1 MLSANI
7 TGKVCRK
14 RGFNDQQLFI
24 GIFTTERYFMP
35 LLTEILMLAALPVL
49 LVLSGFFSGS
59 ETAWFSL
66 SRHQVLELDR
76 AQTMVCTTVARLAH
90 EKRSLL
96 ITLMLGNM
104 VANVSFFVVSAVL
117 LLSLKGHREVSAW
130 TMAVLNLMPLFSVI
144 MVGEVMPK
152 LIASR
157 YAMSWARLAAL
168 PLMLAHRG
176 IAPVRLICAVAVI
189 GPLARLIAPSS
200 RPPDLSSQELASLLE
215 LSQRRGVINHE
226 EEQML
231 QQVLSLSQLKVR
243 DLMTP
248 RVDIIGFDLD
258 SPPDQ
263 LIGLFKDTR
272 FSRVP
277 IYRGDLDHI
286 EGIVYRRQVL
296 LRKPN
301 TRREIKLLIR
311 QVRYVPE
318 LQRADHLLVDLRKRG
333 TTMAMAVDEYGGTA
347 GLVTLE
353 DVVEPIVGQ
362 IVGSTH
368 GDQPP
373 QVQKIDQDSWRVSAN
388 LSMYEWADVFGKI
401 APVVGVSTI
410 GGFVMVRLGKSPVVG
425 DRVVLGNVT
434 MEVEK
439 MNGQRI
445 GSLLIRLASG
455 RLTI

>member
-1 MLSANI
+1 
-7 TGKVCRK
+7 
-14 RGFNDQQLFI
+14 
-24 GIFTTERYFMP
+24 MP
-35 LLTEILMLAALPVL
+35 PLTEILMLAALPVL

-66 SRHQVLELDR
+66 SRHQVLELGR
-76 AQTMVCTTVARLAH
+76 AQTMVCTTAARLAD

-104 VANVSFFVVSAVL
+104 VANVSFFVVSTIL
-117 LLSLKGHREVSAW
+117 LLNLKEHREVGAW
-130 TMAVLNLMPLFSVI
+130 IMAVLNLMPLLSLI
-144 MVGEVMPK
+144 IVGEVMPK

-157 YAMSWARLAAL
+157 HAMPWTRLTAL

-176 IAPVRLICAVAVI
+176 IAPLRLICAVAVI
-189 GPLARLIAPSS
+189 GPLARLIAPHS
-200 RPPDLSSQELASLLE
+200 RPPDLSSQELAALLE
-215 LSQRRGVINHE
+215 LSQQRGVINHD

-258 SPPDQ
+258 DPPGR
-263 LIGLFKDTR
+263 LIDLLTHTR

-277 IYRGDLDHI
+277 VYRGDLDHI
-286 EGIVYRRQVL
+286 EGLVYRRQVL
-296 LRKPN
+296 LRKPK
-301 TRREIKLLIR
+301 TRREIESLIR

-318 LQRADHLLVDLRKRG
+318 LQRADHLLVELRKRG
-333 TTMAMAVDEYGGTA
+333 TTMAMAVDEFGGTA

-353 DVVEPIVGQ
+353 DVVECMVGQ
-362 IVGSTH
+362 IVGPQDTGH
-368 GDQPP
+368 PP
-373 QVQKIDQDSWRVSAN
+373 QVQMIDQRSWRVSAD
-388 LSMYEWADVFGKI
+388 LSVYEWAGVFGQI
-401 APVVGVSTI
+401 APAAGVSTI
-410 GGFVMVRLGKSPVVG
+410 GGLVMARLGKSPVVG
-425 DRVVLGNVT
+425 DRIVLGNIT

-445 GSLLIRLASG
+445 ESLLIRLTSEHAR
-455 RLTI
+455 RLAADVKT

>member
-1 MLSANI
+1 
-7 TGKVCRK
+7 
-14 RGFNDQQLFI
+14 
-24 GIFTTERYFMP
+24 MP
-35 LLTEILMLAALPVL
+35 LLTEILMLSALPVL

-76 AQTMVCTTVARLAH
+76 AQAMVCTAAAKLAH

-104 VANVSFFVVSAVL
+104 VVNVSFFVVIAVL
-117 LLSLKGHREVSAW
+117 LLNFQEHRGVGAW
-130 TMAVLNLMPLFSVI
+130 AMAGLNLMPLFSVI

-189 GPLARLIAPSS
+189 GPLARLIAPPS

-248 RVDIIGFDLD
+248 RVDIIGFNLD

-263 LIGLFKDTR
+263 LIGLFKDTC

-296 LRKPN
+296 LRQPK
-301 TRREIKLLIR
+301 TCREIKLLIR

-333 TTMAMAVDEYGGTA
+333 TTMAIAVDEFGGTA
-347 GLVTLE
+347 GLITLE
-353 DVVEPIVGQ
+353 DVVERMVGQ
-362 IVGSTH
+362 IVGPTH

-388 LSMYEWADVFGKI
+388 LSMYEWADIFGQI

-410 GGFVMVRLGKSPVVG
+410 GGFVMVRLDKSPVIG

-445 GSLLIRLASG
+445 ESLLIRLVSG